1 MGGADLGGR
10 PRRSHEF
17 THGHLLIRATG
28 WPPYW
33 PSALATRS
41 SRGSLDQVTT
51 IEPASP
57 SVNPPTTVPATRLA
71 CSATIRGAS
80 SVAGTASSSPPEVWA
95 SQSRI
100 RRAADRSAGQRTRAA
115 RQRPF
120 GRGPP
125 GPPPGSA
132 GPPPP

>member
-10 PRRSHEF
+10 PRSSHEF

-33 PSALATRS
+33 PSALATRL

-57 SVNPPTTVPATRLA
+57 SVNSPMMVPATRLA
-71 CSATIRGAS
+71 CSAAIRGGA
-80 SVAGTASSSPPEVWA
+80 AGAGAAGSHPPEGL
-95 SQSRI
+95 
-100 RRAADRSAGQRTRAA
+100 AAPSTG
-115 RQRPF
+115 
-120 GRGPP
+120 
-125 GPPPGSA
+125 
-132 GPPPP
+132 

>member
-10 PRRSHEF
+10 PRSSHEF

-33 PSALATRS
+33 PSALATRL

-57 SVNPPTTVPATRLA
+57 SVNSPTMVPATRLA
-71 CSATIRGAS
+71 CRAAIRGGAA
-80 SVAGTASSSPPEVWA
+80 VAGTASSSPPGGWA

-100 RRAADRSAGQRTRAA
+100 WRGGGRTGRPPA
-115 RQRPF
+115 RGAPERPL
-120 GRGPP
+120 P
-125 GPPPGSA
+125 
-132 GPPPP
+132 